1 MASGKVAGWA
11 HAEEYVDETA
21 LFADEGVLARARER
35 GHELGAPPVLPG
47 AGALTLVWLIGVLAA
62 HAPNRSITSRA
73 SARYASAPA
82 DFGAHVVMG
91 SPATLVS
98 GKRTVRLMTVSNTR
112 SPNRS
117 TTLAITSRALTVRG
131 S

>member
-47 AGALTLVWLIGVLAA
+47 AGALMRLLAA
-62 HAPNRSITSRA
+62 SVD
-73 SARYASAPA
+73 ARLRWRSAPA
-82 DFGAHVVMG
+82 AGWARCTCW
-91 SPATLVS
+91 PA
-98 GKRTVRLMTVSNTR
+98 
-112 SPNRS
+112 
-117 TTLAITSRALTVRG
+117 
-131 S
+131 